1 MSCKKC
7 QQKNL
12 CTTTND
18 CALEV
23 YLTSDC
29 INNVKTEFE
38 CLEIATGL
46 SLTETLKAMDEQF
59 CVKFDTITNYFT
71 LINIG
76 SGEQKYIK
84 ELIISGKKNWEQLL
98 KKGT

>member
-1 MSCKKC
+1 MSCTKC
-7 QQKNL
+7 QQKKP

-18 CALEV
+18 CACEV

-29 INNVKTEFE
+29 VNNVKTEFE

-71 LINIG
+71 LINLG
-76 SGEQKYIK
+76 TGE
-84 ELIISGKKNWEQLL
+84 EV
-98 KKGT
+98 